1 MLTRIILVDLISTLS
16 YVSIA
21 DVIKDITLW

>member
-1 MLTRIILVDLISTLS
+1 MLTRIILVDLISTIS